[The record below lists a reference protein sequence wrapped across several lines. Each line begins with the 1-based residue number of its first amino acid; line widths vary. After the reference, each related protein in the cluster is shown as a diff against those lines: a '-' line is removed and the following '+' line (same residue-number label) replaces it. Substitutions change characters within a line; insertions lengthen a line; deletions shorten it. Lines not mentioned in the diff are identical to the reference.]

1 MKKITVLLLLF
12 IFSSVKSQEEKY
24 DLVMSEVFEY
34 LSKTDSLQLN
44 QLKNLDLKKS
54 NIKDFKRIITQD
66 VDFGISRIIYE
77 FTDVVLV
84 EKNYR
89 YIQYKFQKYYFN
101 NALLGNVLNDRDSRS
116 NKTKYHFNSNITDF
130 LKKRNEFYKTKL
142 NESDFF
148 KESLKSLVYGDGCG
162 AGMEK
167 VKYINKT
174 ELYLPE
180 NAETY
185 VKWMSSSNLEL
196 QMWGYNQINYL
207 LKKELIEINPFEE
220 EIFNHIK
227 ERNAVIETCSGCTIN
242 LYERVWK

>member
-142 NESDFF
+142 NKSDFF

-167 VKYINKT
+167 
-174 ELYLPE
+174 
-180 NAETY
+180 

-220 EIFNHIK
+220 QIFNHIK

>member
-1 MKKITVLLLLF
+1 
-12 IFSSVKSQEEKY
+12 
-24 DLVMSEVFEY
+24 MSEVFEY

-54 NIKDFKRIITQD
+54 NIKDFKRIITQE
-66 VDFGISRIIYE
+66 VDFGLSRIIYE
-77 FTDVVLV
+77 FTDVVIV

-220 EIFNHIK
+220 QIFNHIK